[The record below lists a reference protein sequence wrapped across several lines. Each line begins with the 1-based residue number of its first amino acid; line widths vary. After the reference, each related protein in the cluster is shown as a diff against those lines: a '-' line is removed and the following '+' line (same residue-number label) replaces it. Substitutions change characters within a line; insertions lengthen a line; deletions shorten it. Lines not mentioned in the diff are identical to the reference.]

1 VDGLLTFEVKQGVL
15 VIKRKDLER
24 ERERE
29 IREFTAVNR

>member
-15 VIKRKDLER
+15 MINRKDLER